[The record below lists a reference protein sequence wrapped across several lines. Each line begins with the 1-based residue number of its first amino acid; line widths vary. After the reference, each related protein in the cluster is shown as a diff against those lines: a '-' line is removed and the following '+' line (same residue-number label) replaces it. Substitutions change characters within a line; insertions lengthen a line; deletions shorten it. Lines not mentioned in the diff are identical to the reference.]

1 MVEKEKVN
9 WRGRVYIVKQPE
21 KSQGSPEG
29 DEIPQGYPTAGK
41 ETVGRKPQKMRR
53 GKDLERKLWQEEMVF
68 SRCPNSSFSSWHFY
82 SWVRNSGEGKGH
94 NRQALQGLQR
104 GQKDQ
109 GIQGRTGNTQV
120 QVTVPWWGGVRKA
133 ELQTPGFSKFLLTRR
148 KGQAGLIACSS
159 PRAAGN
165 RRLKGPTG
173 LCVCMLS
180 DFSCVQ
186 LFVTA
191 WSVACQAP
199 LSMEFSR

>member
-1 MVEKEKVN
+1 MRFHRAIPLQERRQWEENLRKWGEAKIWRGNYGRKRWSSPGVLTAASVLGISTAELETREKEKATID
-9 WRGRVYIVKQPE
+9 RLYKACKG
-21 KSQGSPEG
+21 
-29 DEIPQGYPTAGK
+29 
-41 ETVGRKPQKMRR
+41 GRKIREYREGQETLRYR
-53 GKDLERKLWQEEMVF
+53 WQ
-68 SRCPNSSFSSWHFY
+68 SH
-82 SWVRNSGEGKGH
+82 GG
-94 NRQALQGLQR
+94 
-104 GQKDQ
+104 
-109 GIQGRTGNTQV
+109 
-120 QVTVPWWGGVRKA
+120 GGVRKA